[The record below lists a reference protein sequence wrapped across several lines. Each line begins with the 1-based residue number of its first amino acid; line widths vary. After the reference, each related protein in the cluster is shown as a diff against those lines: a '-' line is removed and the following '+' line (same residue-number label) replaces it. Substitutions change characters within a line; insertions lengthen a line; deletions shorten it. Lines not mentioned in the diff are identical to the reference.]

1 MTKRILVVD
10 DDCSIREALSKVLLA
25 EDYEV
30 VAAENGQEATEKFGE
45 EKIDLVL
52 LDLGL
57 PVKDGWG
64 TLEWLAK
71 VNPLLPVIII
81 TGRSH
86 QRELAEKAG
95 ADALMQ
101 KPLDVPHLLRTVR
114 ELTDE
119 PMESRAERA
128 RHRASG
134 FRDAPCDTELFRKM
148 LLKRLTTPYPC
159 PTNDYA
165 RSHGHEPNNRTES
178 GRDDRPRRAVSGFNV
193 ETHEKENP
201 CGG

>member
-10 DDCSIREALSKVLLA
+10 DESSIREALSKVLHA

-30 VAAENGQEATEKFGE
+30 VAVENGREATEKFGE
-45 EKIDLVL
+45 EKVDLVL

-71 VNPLLPVIII
+71 VNPLLPIIII

-101 KPLDVPHLLRTVR
+101 KPLDVPHLLRTIR

-119 PMESRAERA
+119 PMESRARRA

-134 FRDAPCDTELFRKM
+134 FRYAACDDELFREM
-148 LLKRLTTPYPC
+148 MLKRLTTPYPC
-159 PTNDYA
+159 SADDYA
-165 RSHGHEPNNRTES
+165 RTHGHDPDQRTET
-178 GRDDRPRRAVSGFNV
+178 GREDRLRHAVAGLNLR
-193 ETHEKENP
+193 TYENENSR
-201 CGG
+201 GG